1 MICLMQQKNGI
12 TLSAGLFLFDTL
24 KALLREDLALTV
36 KQAQGH
42 FIKLTGSG
50 RSHLMRHDDYKTR
63 GDDKMPPPHHDKMT
77 PFARQ
82 HRIIE
87 ETRIETD
94 TGAQVVN
101 LNTLES
107 PLAWLYRRKT
117 KNGERMISAAQF
129 MAGERLRRDME
140 HASLMPH
147 MGVDWSRASV
157 QTSASGSRDGL
168 MMNEVVIAARARVN
182 KALEAVGN
190 DVSGLLMDVCGF
202 LKSLKIIELEHGW
215 PPRSAKVIV
224 AMALTRLA
232 NHYGLS
238 NEARGKS
245 PP

>member
-1 MICLMQQKNGI
+1 
-12 TLSAGLFLFDTL
+12 
-24 KALLREDLALTV
+24 
-36 KQAQGH
+36 
-42 FIKLTGSG
+42 
-50 RSHLMRHDDYKTR
+50 
-63 GDDKMPPPHHDKMT
+63 
-77 PFARQ
+77 
-82 HRIIE
+82 
-87 ETRIETD
+87 
-94 TGAQVVN
+94 
-101 LNTLES
+101 
-107 PLAWLYRRKT
+107 
-117 KNGERMISAAQF
+117 
-129 MAGERLRRDME
+129 ME
-140 HASLMPH
+140 HASLMPQ